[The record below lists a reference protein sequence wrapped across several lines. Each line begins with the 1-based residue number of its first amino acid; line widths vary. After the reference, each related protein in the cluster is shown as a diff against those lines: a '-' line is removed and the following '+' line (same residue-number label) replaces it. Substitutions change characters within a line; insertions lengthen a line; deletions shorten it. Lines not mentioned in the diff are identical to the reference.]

1 MEFLNKKL
9 NLAKVW
15 YACCY
20 CFLIKAQNEL
30 PKPSFLSF
38 FWFIL
43 CFVKWNEKNLLLK
56 DMKSREELF
65 LLSLHIQRA
74 MPETVATTKNE
85 VNSARIELRPLLM
98 CSIFFS
104 SLFCRL
110 REDEEERTK
119 PGNRREQSPLA
130 LERRWRVSQLRLTG
144 FAKTH
149 FTVNSLSD
157 RHLLTP
163 RNQGTYYTSIT
174 YLKYTEFLKYY
185 KNTLFFQVLQIL

>member
-1 MEFLNKKL
+1 M
-9 NLAKVW
+9 W

-20 CFLIKAQNEL
+20 CFPIKAQNEL

-85 VNSARIELRPLLM
+85 VNSAKIELRPLM

-110 REDEEERTK
+110 REDEERTNEARE
-119 PGNRREQSPLA
+119 PAWAITVGFGTTVTRLATPLNR
-130 LERRWRVSQLRLTG
+130 LRQDSLYRQFLVGQTPVNTTEPRYVLYVYYILKIHG
-144 FAKTH
+144 VFEVHTTKIH
-149 FTVNSLSD
+149 F
-157 RHLLTP
+157 
-163 RNQGTYYTSIT
+163 
-174 YLKYTEFLKYY
+174 FFKYY
-185 KNTLFFQVLQIL
+185 KYCKDKWTLIL